1 MYLTQSIYL
10 TKVFNDTPTTLPK
23 GGQTVRRKK
32 QLKQLGLTA
41 TLAVVEHI
49 RANERRYRR
58 ERLGYA
64 GIARELSKLIG
75 RKYTAPSVYRLCQ
88 QLKIEGLAGKTGR
101 KPAGEEAEQ
110 NGTAVRA

>member
-1 MYLTQSIYL
+1 MHS
-10 TKVFNDTPTTLPK
+10 TKVFNDTPTTLQK

-32 QLKQLGLTA
+32 QLKQLSLPA
-41 TLAVVEHI
+41 TLKVIEHI

-64 GIARELSKLIG
+64 GIARELSELIG

-101 KPAGEEAEQ
+101 KV
-110 NGTAVRA
+110 TSDDAVPS